1 MLVSILRS
9 IAFQGPCSRNLNLR
23 QSQICIV
30 GIYGHRL
37 SNGAFFFSRVQ
48 TFSKTFSNVQTHE
61 NFKLNSWFE
70 FYVLL
75 HFKAL

>member
-9 IAFQGPCSRNLNLR
+9 IAFQGPGSRNLNLR

-37 SNGAFFFSRVQ
+37 SNGAFFLATQAVSIHKKAVFQ
-48 TFSKTFSNVQTHE
+48 CAYLK
-61 NFKLNSWFE
+61 KFE
-70 FYVLL
+70 I
-75 HFKAL
+75 